1 MKEESEESWIK
12 HGYLG
17 YCMNFESIY
26 TGVIVWC
33 IHSLRSWL
41 QICLQHLV
49 PSVII

>member
-33 IHSLRSWL
+33 ITSNLFTTLTISYNIISW
-41 QICLQHLV
+41 
-49 PSVII
+49 S